1 MKREKSWRRE
11 DGFLLRPG
19 KQEDAEAYYSQNYCP
34 LDGEAARLTG
44 CKTSFTREEGTQFF
58 LHAVEAED
66 RYLFLLLSPEGRIVG
81 ETALT
86 DIDTQL
92 HSANFRM
99 AIFQPG
105 LRGKGLGTWAARTT
119 RDFAFAELKLHR
131 LELDVFSFNPR
142 AERCYRKA
150 GFRREGVRRDE
161 KIGYKIRE
169 ARLQR
174 TPYMLVVGDQEA
186 ESGTISVRH
195 RADGDL
201 GSMGLE
207 SFVEKMRQEV
217 ASKEIK

>member
-1 MKREKSWRRE
+1 MKREKSWRRG
-11 DGFLLRPG
+11 DGFLLRSG

-44 CKTSFTREEGTQFF
+44 CKTTFTREEVTQFF
-58 LHAVEAED
+58 LHAVEDED

-119 RDFAFAELKLHR
+119 QDFAFAELKLHR

-150 GFRREGVRRDE
+150 GFRREGVQRD
-161 KIGYKIRE
+161 
-169 ARLQR
+169 A
-174 TPYMLVVGDQEA
+174 VVDSATGAYGDDILMA
-186 ESGTISVRH
+186 
-195 RADGDL
+195 L
-201 GSMGLE
+201 LE
-207 SFVEKMRQEV
+207 EEWKAVKQNET
-217 ASKEIK
+217 

>member
-1 MKREKSWRRE
+1 MKREKSWHRE
-11 DGFLLRPG
+11 DGFLLRSG

-44 CKTSFTREEGTQFF
+44 CKTTFTREEFTQFF

-92 HSANFRM
+92 RSANFRM

-105 LRGKGLGTWAARTT
+105 LRGKGFGTWAARAT

-150 GFRREGVRRDE
+150 GFRREGVRRD
-161 KIGYKIRE
+161 
-169 ARLQR
+169 A
-174 TPYMLVVGDQEA
+174 VVDSATGAYGDDILMA
-186 ESGTISVRH
+186 
-195 RADGDL
+195 L
-201 GSMGLE
+201 LE
-207 SFVEKMRQEV
+207 EEWKAVKQNET
-217 ASKEIK
+217 

>member
-11 DGFLLRPG
+11 DGFLLRSG

-44 CKTSFTREEGTQFF
+44 CKTAFTREEVTRFF

-92 HSANFRM
+92 RSANFRM

-105 LRGKGLGTWAARTT
+105 LRGKGFGTWAARAT

-150 GFRREGVRRDE
+150 GFRRD
-161 KIGYKIRE
+161 
-169 ARLQR
+169 A
-174 TPYMLVVGDQEA
+174 VVDSATGASGDDILMA
-186 ESGTISVRH
+186 
-195 RADGDL
+195 L
-201 GSMGLE
+201 LE
-207 SFVEKMRQEV
+207 EEWKAVKQNET
-217 ASKEIK
+217 

>member
-11 DGFLLRPG
+11 DGFLLRSG

-44 CKTSFTREEGTQFF
+44 CKTAFTREEVTQFF
-58 LHAVEAED
+58 LHAVESGD
-66 RYLFLLLSPEGRIVG
+66 RHLFLLLSPEGRIVG

-92 HSANFRM
+92 RSANFRM

-105 LRGKGLGTWAARTT
+105 LRGKGLGTWAARAT

-150 GFRREGVRRDE
+150 GFRRRASGGTLWWTAPPAPMGTTSSWPCWRRS
-161 KIGYKIRE
+161 G
-169 ARLQR
+169 RLSNR
-174 TPYMLVVGDQEA
+174 TKHKAQKTERFPGALFCF
-186 ESGTISVRH
+186 
-195 RADGDL
+195 L
-201 GSMGLE
+201 GAGRNSLLT
-207 SFVEKMRQEV
+207 FQKM
-217 ASKEIK
+217 

>member
-1 MKREKSWRRE
+1 MWLAPVQVKI
-11 DGFLLRPG
+11 LP
-19 KQEDAEAYYSQNYCP
+19 
-34 LDGEAARLTG
+34 
-44 CKTSFTREEGTQFF
+44 
-58 LHAVEAED
+58 
-66 RYLFLLLSPEGRIVG
+66 I
-81 ETALT
+81 
-86 DIDTQL
+86 
-92 HSANFRM
+92 
-99 AIFQPG
+99 
-105 LRGKGLGTWAARTT
+105 
-119 RDFAFAELKLHR
+119 
-131 LELDVFSFNPR
+131 
-142 AERCYRKA
+142 AERHHEYAQKLQKELEEA
-150 GFRREGVRRDE
+150 GFRVECDLRNE

>member
-44 CKTSFTREEGTQFF
+44 CKTTFTREEVTQFF

-105 LRGKGLGTWAARTT
+105 LRGKGFGTWAARTT

-150 GFRREGVRRDE
+150 GFRREGVRRD
-161 KIGYKIRE
+161 
-169 ARLQR
+169 A
-174 TPYMLVVGDQEA
+174 VVDSATGAYGDDILMA
-186 ESGTISVRH
+186 
-195 RADGDL
+195 L
-201 GSMGLE
+201 LE
-207 SFVEKMRQEV
+207 EEWKAVKQNET
-217 ASKEIK
+217 